1 MSKLPIVLSSIP
13 KPSTEYE
20 ITKEE
25 FNSLTG
31 SKDKQISRVEAK
43 LDVPRTF
50 VAVAHNSGG
59 GNRKIVWQLTESGVV
74 ASEFLKA
81 KGDLD

>member
-1 MSKLPIVLSSIP
+1 MTFMMSPVIPERMSKLPIVLRSIP
-13 KPSTEYE
+13 KPSTEYV
-20 ITKEE
+20 ISKED

-50 VAVAHNSGG
+50 EHVAHNSGG
-59 GNRKIVWQLTESGVV
+59 GNRKIVWR
-74 ASEFLKA
+74 
-81 KGDLD
+81 